1 MNPVTLPQMQVALD
15 PASGGAPASLLIG
28 AQGPSFDGLLGV
40 DGRRYGMAD
49 FDEHKILALVFTS
62 NRCPT
67 AKAYT
72 GRLNA
77 LQVNY
82 GPRGVQLVMINSNDP
97 HLYPE
102 ESYARMVSLSREMGY
117 TFPYLFD
124 ETQEVAKLFR
134 AACTPDLF
142 LFDARGTL
150 VYRGQFDDSRPRNAV
165 PVTGAHIRAA
175 ATAVL
180 SDTPVPA
187 EQKPSIGCNI
197 KWRRGNE
204 PDYW

>member
-124 ETQEVAKLFR
+124 EGQHVAR
-134 AACTPDLF
+134 AYGPTRTFHVFALDRERRLQYTGRFD
-142 LFDARGTL
+142 DARVAASVTTHDL
-150 VYRGQFDDSRPRNAV
+150 ANALDDMLAGQ
-165 PVTGAHIRAA
+165 PVRVAQTKAF
-175 ATAVL
+175 
-180 SDTPVPA
+180 
-187 EQKPSIGCNI
+187 GCSLDI
-197 KWRRGNE
+197 L
-204 PDYW
+204 